1 MAKTDPHQIL
11 KLIVSPNEH
20 ERISAAN
27 RLFEACERKE
37 WHPDDWRPK
46 RNGRTDRLPPAA
58 EAMWQAKLAAVESAR
73 RIAEIKLES
82 AQDHAECEKARAE
95 RESQA
100 RERAE
105 AHVEKLKE
113 QLSKAKA
120 KAKPAGVAKVELL
133 SGLLPNETV
142 NALTPDEVRDRIEAL
157 ANERDARKHNE
168 LAQIDLVLG
177 QLTAHLQDIWYDRHG
192 PDSETPR
199 KRGDT
204 NAPTM
209 TEFVKAYAGRSASW
223 CQRCLS
229 AYEHVMSD
237 SWGDIQERLDGK
249 VGVEAIIKAARDPDR
264 PKIKRISKVQK
275 RLDALTEAVRRRAID
290 EAVDLVQT
298 WESEGEA

>member
-1 MAKTDPHQIL
+1 M
-11 KLIVSPNEH
+11 
-20 ERISAAN
+20 
-27 RLFEACERKE
+27 
-37 WHPDDWRPK
+37 
-46 RNGRTDRLPPAA
+46 
-58 EAMWQAKLAAVESAR
+58 
-73 RIAEIKLES
+73 
-82 AQDHAECEKARAE
+82 
-95 RESQA
+95 
-100 RERAE
+100 
-105 AHVEKLKE
+105 
-113 QLSKAKA
+113 
-120 KAKPAGVAKVELL
+120 L
-133 SGLLPNETV
+133 SGLLPSETV

-237 SWGDIQERLDGK
+237 
-249 VGVEAIIKAARDPDR
+249 
-264 PKIKRISKVQK
+264 
-275 RLDALTEAVRRRAID
+275 
-290 EAVDLVQT
+290 
-298 WESEGEA
+298 